1 MIKRKE
7 QYNEATELTVSKE
20 IRVRFNETD
29 PLGIVWH
36 GYYITYFE
44 DGREAFGRHHGIS
57 YLDVQANGYTT
68 PIVKSV
74 CEHKLSLRYGDV
86 ARIETT
92 IVNSPAAKMIFRYK
106 IYDPS
111 GAIACTGETVQV
123 FVNAEGEMNLNCP
136 PFFEEWKRKV
146 GLLNE

>member
-1 MIKRKE
+1 MIRRRDLYKE
-7 QYNEATELTVSKE
+7 IPELTVSKE

-44 DGREAFGRHHGIS
+44 DGREAFGREHGIS
-57 YLDVQANGYTT
+57 YLDVQAAGYTT

-74 CEHKLSLRYGDV
+74 CEHKLALKYGDV

-92 IVNSPAAKMIFRYK
+92 YVDALAAKMVFRYK
-106 IYDPS
+106 IFNTL
-111 GAIACTGETVQV
+111 GEVVCTGETVQV
-123 FVNAEGEMNLNCP
+123 FLDKEGNLVLNTP
-136 PFFEEWKRKV
+136 PFIEEWKQKK
-146 GLLNE
+146 GLLTP

>member
-1 MIKRKE
+1 MIRRRDLYKE
-7 QYNEATELTVSKE
+7 IPELTVSKE

-44 DGREAFGRHHGIS
+44 DGREAFGREHGIS
-57 YLDVQANGYTT
+57 YLDVQAAGYTT

-74 CEHKLSLRYGDV
+74 CEHKLALKYGDV

-92 IVNSPAAKMIFRYK
+92 YVDALAAKMVFRYK
-106 IYDPS
+106 IFNTL
-111 GAIACTGETVQV
+111 GEVVCTGETVQV
-123 FVNAEGEMNLNCP
+123 FLDKDGNLVLNTP
-136 PFFEEWKRKV
+136 PFIEEWKQKK
-146 GLLNE
+146 GLLTP

>member
-1 MIKRKE
+1 MIRKKE
-7 QYNEATELTVSKE
+7 LYKEAVALTVSQD

-44 DGREAFGRHHGIS
+44 DGREAFGRQHGIS
-57 YLDVQANGYTT
+57 YLDILKTGYTT
-68 PIVKSV
+68 PIVKST

-92 IVNSPAAKMIFRYK
+92 IVDTPAAKMIFRFT
-106 IYDPS
+106 IYDS
-111 GAIACTGETVQV
+111 TNEIACTGETIQV
-123 FVNAEGEMNLNCP
+123 FLDNQGELMLTNP
-136 PFFEEWKRKV
+136 PFYEEWKRKV
-146 GLLNE
+146 GLIE

>member
-7 QYNEATELTVSKE
+7 QYNEATQLSVTHE

-44 DGREAFGRHHGIS
+44 DGREAFGREHGLS
-57 YLDVQANGYTT
+57 YLDVNHHGYTT
-68 PIVKSV
+68 PIVKSS

-92 IVNSPAAKMIFRYK
+92 IVDSPAAKMIFRYK
-106 IYDPS
+106 IFD
-111 GAIACTGETVQV
+111 AKNEIACTGETVQV
-123 FVNAEGEMNLNCP
+123 FVDAKGDLILNLP
-136 PFFEEWKRKV
+136 PFFEDWKRKV
-146 GLLNE
+146 GLLK